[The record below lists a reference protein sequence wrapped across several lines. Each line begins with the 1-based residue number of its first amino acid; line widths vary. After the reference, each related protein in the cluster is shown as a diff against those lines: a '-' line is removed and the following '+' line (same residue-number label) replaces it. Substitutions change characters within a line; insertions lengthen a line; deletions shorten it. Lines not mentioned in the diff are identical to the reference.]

1 MQKYGIRKFEFE
13 PSVQVFLFNNE
24 TYIYPCPRPKTQCY
38 NVIIKFFICVFW
50 PFCIKKHDQQTKN
63 LNNQL
68 VINVNVSVV
77 MNSISI
83 LYSRNHSGLRLAI
96 IVGRK
101 ILVYSW
107 IHAEEWITFTDDT
120 VQGFTQVQVNPCIF
134 LDTCCGV
141 DYIY

>member
-1 MQKYGIRKFEFE
+1 MY
-13 PSVQVFLFNNE
+13 
-24 TYIYPCPRPKTQCY
+24 
-38 NVIIKFFICVFW
+38 
-50 PFCIKKHDQQTKN
+50 H
-63 LNNQL
+63 QL

-77 MNSISI
+77 MNSINI

-134 LDTCCGV
+134 LDTC
-141 DYIY
+141 